1 MDISCKFN
9 LEAKEKYAELVLQCV
24 LEGVVAPPQG
34 MIRDFLDGCT
44 AHSSVDQYLILCAVF
59 VARIND
65 PDNFLL
71 SFYREAI
78 EDANSF
84 AKEYIETY
92 KFNTEKDL
100 EATLAQKER
109 HQRAAQ
115 SFADRAEEI
124 GCTLSLVTS
133 HLRRNNP

>member
-9 LEAKEKYAELVLQCV
+9 LEAKEKYAELVFQCV
-24 LEGVVAPPQG
+24 LEGAVAPPQG

-44 AHSSVDQYLILCAVF
+44 AHSSVDQYLILCAAL

-65 PDNFLL
+65 PNNFLL
-71 SFYREAI
+71 SFYKEAI

-92 KFNTEKDL
+92 KFNAEKEL
-100 EATLAQKER
+100 EEALAQKEE
-109 HQRAAQ
+109 HQWAAQ

-124 GCTLSLVTS
+124 GRTLSLVTS
-133 HLRRNNP
+133 HLHRNNP